1 MRLAGKLQALSICKQ
16 VDSFSEEE
24 AAEEEGALPHL
35 KGIGLMGQISL
46 QALLD
51 QSTAHRASTREAP
64 GTCRRHRTWAAQRA
78 PPTRCKSCSSKYAPH
93 GEECHCLTVVCMSY
107 RK

>member
-51 QSTAHRASTREAP
+51 QSTAPPGFYTGGSRDMPAPQDLGRAKSTSYQVQVLLLKV
-64 GTCRRHRTWAAQRA
+64 RTPR
-78 PPTRCKSCSSKYAPH
+78 
-93 GEECHCLTVVCMSY
+93 
-107 RK
+107 